1 MAVDQFHD
9 RLEIAFSSPP
19 WLKMAQPLNA
29 GPGRRWTAALRL
41 YDRTAREVSVITS
54 LVNAA
59 APAEPTDAG
68 IAVDGPKLSDRDL
81 VCVLSERANERK
93 AVGELPVLDSD

>member
-1 MAVDQFHD
+1 
-9 RLEIAFSSPP
+9 
-19 WLKMAQPLNA
+19 
-29 GPGRRWTAALRL
+29 
-41 YDRTAREVSVITS
+41 VITS